1 MRAESCKLWVA
12 VLGILA
18 GLPLVSCSGPD
29 RPESLVVITMDTTR
43 ADHLGPYGYDQAQ
56 TPTIDRLA
64 AEGTLYERAYSV
76 TAETLPSHSSIFSG
90 LYPPS
95 HAVRLNLSFKL
106 ADEVTTLAE
115 VLQEKGFFTAA
126 VTAASVL
133 ERRFGLDQGFE
144 VYEGPEIDGQQ
155 PGRLTEFSA
164 EVVTTKTLNL
174 IYEHGDGPFFL
185 WAHYYDPHSPFEPRY
200 PFQVPEGTPPESVEA
215 YDLEIAYTDHWIDR
229 LLEGLETH
237 VGLEDVLVVF
247 TADHGESLGDHG
259 ETYHTLF
266 IYDSTA
272 HVPMILKGPGVPS
285 GQRVSEVVSSV
296 DLFSSVLGLLGID
309 APASHSRVLPGLPI
323 SPDSATIDRVAYS
336 DSMTPPL
343 RYGWHSLEAVRT
355 DEWFYIRAP
364 DEELYHFDGRDPGQ
378 EANLFQVEEEA
389 ASGMQ
394 QVLAETKDAMPLVA
408 DDMVAERITSDAERQ
423 ALEALGYIDSGSETD
438 TDADSNVLDP
448 KDMVEVEEAI
458 QLARLA
464 SRMGRLDTAEDLLS
478 WAATADPENFTVW
491 MKLGETR
498 LAAGDPESALEALRR
513 SLEIKPDSWEV
524 QVQVAVAEEKLG
536 NLDAAEIMLDK
547 ALASSPFPAEVW
559 RALVRMRLQG
569 GDEEGA
575 AQALREI
582 VKLEPDNERARKT
595 LEALSHSVL
604 EDVP

>member
-1 MRAESCKLWVA
+1 MRAHRCRLGVA

-18 GLPLVSCSGPD
+18 GGLLVGCSGPD
-29 RPESLVVITMDTTR
+29 RPVSVVVITMDTTR
-43 ADHLGPYGYDQAQ
+43 ADHLGPYGYEGAQ
-56 TPTIDRLA
+56 TPTLDRLA

-115 VLQEKGFFTAA
+115 VLQKKGFFTAA

-144 VYEGPEIDGQQ
+144 VYEGPEIDEQR
-155 PGRLTEFSA
+155 PVRLTEFSA
-164 EVVTTKTLNL
+164 EVVTTKALNL

-185 WAHYYDPHSPFEPRY
+185 WAHFYDPHSPFEPRY
-200 PFQVPEGTPPESVEA
+200 PFEGPEDAVPESVEL
-215 YDLEIAYTDHWIDR
+215 YDLEIAYTDYWIGR

-237 VGLEDVLVVF
+237 VGLEDTMVVL

-266 IYDSTA
+266 IYDSTV
-272 HVPMILKGPGVPS
+272 HVPMILTGPGIPR
-285 GQRVSEVVSSV
+285 GQRVSQVVSSV
-296 DLFSSVLGLLGID
+296 DLFATVLALLGYE
-309 APASHSRVLPGLPI
+309 APPSSSRLLPGLPI
-323 SPDSATIDRVAYS
+323 SPENAATDRVAYS

-355 DEWFYIRAP
+355 DDWLYIRAP
-364 DEELYHFDGRDPGQ
+364 DEELYRNDGNDLEQ
-378 EANLFQVEEEA
+378 AANLFQVDEEA
-389 ASGMQ
+389 ASRMQ
-394 QVLAETKDAMPLVA
+394 RMLGTTKGAMPRVA
-408 DDMVAERITSDAERQ
+408 DDRVAERLTSDAERQ
-423 ALEALGYIDSGSETD
+423 ALEALGYIDGGSESATD
-438 TDADSNVLDP
+438 EESLVLDP

-464 SRMGRLDTAEDLLS
+464 SRMGRLETAEELLS
-478 WAATADPENFTVW
+478 WATTADPENFTVW
-491 MKLGETR
+491 MQLGKTR
-498 LAAGDPESALEALRR
+498 LGAGDLDGSLEALYR

-524 QVQVAVAEEKLG
+524 QVQVAAAEENQG
-536 NLDAAEIMLDK
+536 NFEAAEVMLDK
-547 ALASSPFPAEVW
+547 ALATSPFPAEVW
-559 RALVRMRLQG
+559 RTLVRMRLQS
-569 GDEEGA
+569 GDKEGA

-582 VKLEPDNERARKT
+582 LELEPDNQRARET
-595 LEALSHSVL
+595 LEALSQSVA
-604 EDVP
+604 EGVA